1 MTSLILG
8 DDERR
13 STSSV
18 TSKQRTGKRDQ
29 RSFRRKRSAT
39 FSHKTN
45 QSNGLLSLKYFEETE
60 HREYF
65 DFDIFSLVLLNR
77 IDIAIFDTNYKID
90 N

>member
-18 TSKQRTGKRDQ
+18 TSKQCTGKRDP
-29 RSFRRKRSAT
+29 RSFRHERSAS
-39 FSHKTN
+39 FSDQTN
-45 QSNGLLSLKYFEETE
+45 QGNELLSLKYFEETE

-65 DFDIFSLVLLNR
+65 GFNIFSFFLLNK
-77 IDIAIFDTNYKID
+77 IDITIFDTNYKID